1 WPHRRAET
9 MRIPDLQ
16 RHSLSPCLSHFLD
29 AVACTL
35 RAAAFLFS
43 KKQCRF
49 YAAKGKMVNKL

>member
-1 WPHRRAET
+1 